1 VADLT
6 VPMMNQVL
14 EATLAFMILLLGLS
28 VTAIVRLGPMPQA
41 QNESNAEGE
50 MATAGTGVF
59 PNGLA
64 SMFDVEVGM
73 ASGPPGMFDGQAS
86 PAVRPASLTTGPAS
100 TTAGPQAGR
109 PAQPTPFLATWANP
123 ASGSFQSGAEEP
135 PPRRSGLLGR
145 GRYEAKHVRGRLPA
159 PRQAAPAGP
168 PWGPAAP
175 PPPAGRPQQGAA
187 RQS

>member
-41 QNESNAEGE
+41 QNESNAEGD
-50 MATAGTGVF
+50 MAIAGTGAF

-64 SMFDVEVGM
+64 SMFDGQAGM
-73 ASGPPGMFDGQAS
+73 ASGPPGMFDGQANL
-86 PAVRPASLTTGPAS
+86 AVRPASLTTGPAS

-123 ASGSFQSGAEEP
+123 ATGGFQSGAAEP
-135 PPRRSGLLGR
+135 PPRRSGFLGR
-145 GRYEAKHVRGRLPA
+145 GRYEAKHVRGRRPA
-159 PRQAAPAGP
+159 PRPAAPAGP
-168 PWGPAAP
+168 PWGPAVP
-175 PPPAGRPQQGAA
+175 PPPGRPQQGAA